1 VLLGCIAAAGLC
13 SLILAE
19 MVSNA
24 AMAADA
30 KPDAK
35 ASVEATVGVTYDV
48 TLTGSPTDAATADLT
63 AALAVYRYRDNG
75 APSIALLR
83 RRAQD
88 DRDIVVK
95 VLRSHGY
102 YQAAAVSDVQADPP
116 DDPDA
121 QKAKVTVS
129 IAPGRPFRLTSHQ
142 FVLAPELPGGVQP
155 GAAKTFYGSPVG
167 ETAVARAI
175 LTAEAAAVTRLRELG
190 YPYATFRNRDAIAD
204 MDKAELVVTSTID
217 TGPKVSYGPLRFT
230 GIANIDETYLRSYL
244 PWREGD
250 QVDDR
255 QLRAYQRDLM
265 ATNLFRAGPV
275 NLPEA
280 AVASGPVPVTATM
293 EQRPFRSIG
302 IGGRYSTDSGPGGRV
317 ELEHR
322 NLFGANETGTLTTD
336 LSFMEQRLEARVRK
350 PQFWRNRQDL
360 VGGLSLRHIES
371 DAYDEYGAT
380 ATLGLERRLSRFWNV
395 GLGTLAEV
403 TETVASDAEGQAY
416 LIGLPGFAE
425 YDNTDNALN
434 PSKGWRIRANV
445 TPFIGQFDNR
455 FSPFLSNEVAASTY
469 FDLTG
474 EKRYIAAVRGR
485 LGSILATSISD
496 VPSGRRLY
504 SGGGGSIRG
513 YAERTI
519 GPLDNDSQPTGG
531 LSALEIGGEFRAQV
545 YGDFGLAVFAAA
557 GSVSEEPVPTFSA
570 GVQYA
575 AGLGFRYYSP
585 LGPIRADVA
594 IPLNA
599 RRSDEAFQLYFS
611 IGQAF

>member
-1 VLLGCIAAAGLC
+1 
-13 SLILAE
+13 
-19 MVSNA
+19 M
-24 AMAADA
+24 
-30 KPDAK
+30 
-35 ASVEATVGVTYDV
+35 
-48 TLTGSPTDAATADLT
+48 
-63 AALAVYRYRDNG
+63 
-75 APSIALLR
+75 
-83 RRAQD
+83 
-88 DRDIVVK
+88 
-95 VLRSHGY
+95 
-102 YQAAAVSDVQADPP
+102 
-116 DDPDA
+116 
-121 QKAKVTVS
+121 
-129 IAPGRPFRLTSHQ
+129 
-142 FVLAPELPGGVQP
+142 
-155 GAAKTFYGSPVG
+155 
-167 ETAVARAI
+167 
-175 LTAEAAAVTRLRELG
+175 
-190 YPYATFRNRDAIAD
+190 
-204 MDKAELVVTSTID
+204 
-217 TGPKVSYGPLRFT
+217 
-230 GIANIDETYLRSYL
+230 
-244 PWREGD
+244 
-250 QVDDR
+250 
-255 QLRAYQRDLM
+255 
-265 ATNLFRAGPV
+265 
-275 NLPEA
+275 
-280 AVASGPVPVTATM
+280 
-293 EQRPFRSIG
+293 
-302 IGGRYSTDSGPGGRV
+302 
-317 ELEHR
+317 
-322 NLFGANETGTLTTD
+322 
-336 LSFMEQRLEARVRK
+336 
-350 PQFWRNRQDL
+350 
-360 VGGLSLRHIES
+360 
-371 DAYDEYGAT
+371 
-380 ATLGLERRLSRFWNV
+380 GLERRLSRFWNV